1 MYAKNDY
8 DFAEVEALL
17 LQVCLDRKK
26 WAKEIDHKYI
36 HYISPN
42 KWYWN
47 WKKGALNG
55 AKSHWQY

>member
-26 WAKEIDHKYI
+26 WAKEIDHKFI
-36 HYISPN
+36 QYISPI
-42 KWYWN
+42 KWI
-47 WKKGALNG
+47 KKGSF
-55 AKSHWQY
+55 KWR